1 MKPTRVRTLNCSL
14 FIINMNVWCFRKTLT
29 LWWLLHRQCF
39 IARKIFFG
47 GAMSPNHSQAGFL
60 WLIGAP
66 ATRINNG
73 GHCAS
78 HKTSRVFKYSVI
90 GLCPRLRSL
99 LGVDAALDRAVL
111 ENGTR
116 HSTTWW
122 RVYMQLSNDCPSG
135 ADDRINFVLCS
146 YLFCTYIIIWWFVRM
161 YCAHGL
167 ISSVRWWERAVL
179 SWLSRRNV
187 KITLIFQVK
196 YYCIGGSCG
205 EWM

>member
-47 GAMSPNHSQAGFL
+47 GAMSPNYSQAGFL

-122 RVYMQLSNDCPSG
+122 RVYMQLSDDWLSLGRRPIVFNFALCSSFLCTYINMVVC
-135 ADDRINFVLCS
+135 ADVLRSRINFE
-146 YLFCTYIIIWWFVRM
+146 CTVMRK
-161 YCAHGL
+161 
-167 ISSVRWWERAVL
+167 SSAEL
-179 SWLSRRNV
+179 T
-187 KITLIFQVK
+187 KPPQ
-196 YYCIGGSCG
+196 C
-205 EWM
+205 

>member
-1 MKPTRVRTLNCSL
+1 M
-14 FIINMNVWCFRKTLT
+14 FR
-29 LWWLLHRQCF
+29 R
-39 IARKIFFG
+39 AKIFLFG
-47 GAMSPNHSQAGFL
+47 GVMSPNHGWADYCDWTARLLRGSTTEDTARH
-60 WLIGAP
+60 
-66 ATRINNG
+66 T
-73 GHCAS
+73 
-78 HKTSRVFKYSVI
+78 
-90 GLCPRLRSL
+90 RLRGSL
-99 LGVDAALDRAVL
+99 NTVWLDLVRGSQLTGRSCSSLARAVL

-146 YLFCTYIIIWWFVRM
+146 YFFCTYIIIWWFVRM

-167 ISSVRWWERAVL
+167 ISSVRWWTRAVL
-179 SWLSRRNV
+179 SWRSRRNI

>member
-146 YLFCTYIIIWWFVRM
+146 YFFLYIHYNMVVCTDVLRSRFNFECTVM
-161 YCAHGL
+161 NK
-167 ISSVRWWERAVL
+167 SSAEL
-179 SWLSRRNV
+179 MKPPL
-187 KITLIFQVK
+187 
-196 YYCIGGSCG
+196 Y
-205 EWM
+205 